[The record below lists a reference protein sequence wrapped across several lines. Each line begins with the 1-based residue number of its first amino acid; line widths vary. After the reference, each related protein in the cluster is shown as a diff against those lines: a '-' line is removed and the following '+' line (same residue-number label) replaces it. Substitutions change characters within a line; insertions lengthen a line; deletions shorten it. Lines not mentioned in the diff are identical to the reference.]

1 MPYELVEIFMFLFVF
16 LDAFNK
22 PARGLSLLYSLY
34 CEVSGEYMFI
44 GTFQT
49 FPFNSSG
56 GKGIFFTLTR
66 TLTLTKPTSG
76 HEVDSAPSVLLLPP

>member
-1 MPYELVEIFMFLFVF
+1 MPYELVEIFMCLFVF

-56 GKGIFFTLTR
+56 GKGIFFHANSNANANANETDLW
-66 TLTLTKPTSG
+66 P
-76 HEVDSAPSVLLLPP
+76 